1 MSYADQYS
9 KTELTWYLNFVSAE
23 LAEIF
28 NYPSGSLNPYGP
40 GNDVNSP
47 IIALGEAWAYYMG
60 HFLANQ
66 QYTTKASK
74 TAEQTGADGYG
85 IFYYPNGTNYPHLEV
100 LENFNPNLSS
110 DPFHWIPK
118 GLFYDLND
126 TRNDFLFDPSMI
138 NDQVSGYTNQQLFN
152 AFQSNIYTLQDF
164 RIKLLQTTTNSTSAF
179 VPNLF
184 SQYGY

>member
-1 MSYADQYS
+1 MSENINQQMFNAFRSGYS
-9 KTELTWYLNFVSAE
+9 
-23 LAEIF
+23 
-28 NYPSGSLNPYGP
+28 PYGD
-40 GNDVNSP
+40 GTNSQSA
-47 IIALGEAWAYYMG
+47 ITTLSEGWAYHLG
-60 HFLANQ
+60 HYFTDERYGNSSSDLYDDGQ
-66 QYTTKASK
+66 QASYYNGSP
-74 TAEQTGADGYG
+74 TAGLSS
-85 IFYYPNGTNYPHLEV
+85 HLNL
-100 LENFNPNLSS
+100 LENFNPNSATAH
-110 DPFHWIPK
+110 FKWIPK

-126 TRNDFLFDPSMI
+126 TRNDFLFDPTMT